1 MAKKRAES
9 MDQRAV
15 WTVDAA
21 GAPRKLRGSPMASPQ
36 PGGMLGFAPFRG
48 FIRGMSV
55 YVIHLALVCEEFL
68 CCRAYERP
76 IRIVTI
82 TASSRTEIT
91 RNQSVRVDLLGGVPL
106 PRSSAFR

>member
-1 MAKKRAES
+1 MARKRAES
-9 MDQRAV
+9 MDQRSV

-55 YVIHLALVCEEFL
+55 YLAHAGVVGTIGSDLRMDYTAVGRTRL
-68 CCRAYERP
+68 RRGRACTTKVSSDAL
-76 IRIVTI
+76 IR
-82 TASSRTEIT
+82 SRE
-91 RNQSVRVDLLGGVPL
+91 
-106 PRSSAFR
+106 